1 MKRRQLIRFAGA
13 GLLGAIGTGV
23 TSRFESVQ
31 AQSNSLSL
39 QYLGHTSF
47 LLTGS
52 GKRVL
57 VNPFRSQGC
66 TAGYRA
72 PKISADLVLISS
84 QLLDEGAIEVV
95 PGNPRLLYEA
105 GAYDVSGSKIQG
117 IGSDH
122 DRAGGRRFGRNIAW
136 KWNQGGISVLH
147 LGGIAAPISLEQK
160 ILMGTPDVVMIPVGG
175 GPKAYTP
182 EEAKQALQVLNPKIV
197 IPTHYRTQA
206 AKGQCDL
213 VALDGFLTAMTG
225 TPVRR
230 GGDTIALQ
238 RANLPKEGMVIQVM
252 SYRF

>member
-1 MKRRQLIRFAGA
+1 MKRRQLIRYAGA

-23 TSRFESVQ
+23 ASRFESVQ
-31 AQSNSLSL
+31 AQTNSLSV
-39 QYLGHTSF
+39 QFLGHTSF

-52 GKRVL
+52 GKRIL

-72 PKISADLVLISS
+72 PKVGADLVMISS
-84 QLLDEGAIEVV
+84 QLLDEGAVDVV

-105 GAYDVSGSKIQG
+105 GAYDVGGLKIQG
-117 IGSDH
+117 IGTDH
-122 DRAGGRRFGRNIAW
+122 DRVGGRRFGRNIAW
-136 KWNQGGISVLH
+136 RWNQGGISVLH

-175 GPKAYTP
+175 GPKAYTA
-182 EEAKQALQVLNPKIV
+182 EEAVQALKVLNPKIV

-206 AKGQCDL
+206 AKGQCDI
-213 VALDGFLTAMTG
+213 APLDGFLTAMSG

-230 GGDTIALQ
+230 GGDTIALR
-238 RANLPKEGMVIQVM
+238 RADLPKEGMVIQVM